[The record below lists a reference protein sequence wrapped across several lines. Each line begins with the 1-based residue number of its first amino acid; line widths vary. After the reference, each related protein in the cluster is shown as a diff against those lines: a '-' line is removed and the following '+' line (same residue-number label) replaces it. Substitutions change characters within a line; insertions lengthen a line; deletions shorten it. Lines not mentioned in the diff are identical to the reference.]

1 MCMGGDEREMKIL
14 HVINSL
20 SMGGAEKLV
29 ADLAPLQRERGRGG
43 ARVRVNSVLK

>member
-29 ADLAPLQRERGRGG
+29 ADLAPLQRDFGNDVEEL
-43 ARVRVNSVLK
+43 NSVLK